1 MMNGGALLERITRKV
16 GHQHRPTA
24 TLGASL
30 WTWANRVTRES
41 YLLIWLALLVL
52 SSLFALQLLRGSVL
66 YDDWVQDIYIHL
78 NGILHIEAGNLPHI
92 GFSTPVG
99 AFYYFAFYL
108 TTYFAAPSAYTAV
121 YANGLV
127 AGLAMGLCLLAGYR
141 RLHPGWTAALMLY
154 VGLVAISPR
163 QLGETF
169 LTFNAAYNRWS
180 WAIFAVL
187 AVVVSL
193 PRVDAERPRAAL
205 MDGLLS
211 AVLMALLFFTKA
223 TYAVVGLGLILAS
236 VVTVRRN
243 AHTRLYSLTT
253 AAALALLIIAVE
265 LKFGIL
271 LPYIADLQRT
281 AQAQGGTSRVKQLF
295 MIAYHNTADHILIL
309 LIATIAASFLS
320 NTKAS
325 VGHIIYLLVLMGAG
339 LAIAVQNH
347 RAFEI
352 PLVPVTALIAFQ
364 LFGSRLPVPA
374 KPGVLLAAVT
384 AVVLLLFLKPM
395 AADAMGVLDESLSPS
410 APGPDVDW
418 LQETP
423 LRDLAYSARPNRVL
437 SGGGCLGEPPQVGED
452 REYVSVLQDGVR
464 LLNKHPLADAR
475 VLSLTFT
482 NPFPMLIGG
491 PPVRNELSWWDAG
504 RTFNA
509 SVHPQPET
517 LFRGVDYVLIPK
529 FLGWSNLTHQ
539 TMLSIYGAEIQR
551 RYTLLEESGCWRLM
565 GAIDR
570 S

>member
-1 MMNGGALLERITRKV
+1 MMNGAGLLERITRKA
-16 GHQHRPTA
+16 GHEHRPTA

-41 YLLIWLALLVL
+41 YLLICLALLVL

-66 YDDWVQDIYIHL
+66 YGGWSEDIFIHL
-78 NGILHIEAGNLPHI
+78 NGILHIKEGSLPHI
-92 GFSTPVG
+92 GFNTPVG

-127 AGLAMGLCLLAGYR
+127 AGLAVGLALLAGYR
-141 RLHPGWTAALMLY
+141 RLHAGWTAALMLH
-154 VGLVAISPR
+154 VGLVAMSPR
-163 QLGETF
+163 QLGDTF
-169 LTFNAAYNRWS
+169 ISFNAAYHRWS
-180 WAIFAVL
+180 WAMFAVL

-211 AVLMALLFFTKA
+211 AVLVALLFFTKA

-236 VVTVRRN
+236 VGTVRRN
-243 AHTRLYSLTT
+243 AHRWLYSLST

-281 AQAQGGTSRVKQLF
+281 AQAQGGTSRAYQLLVMAF
-295 MIAYHNTADHILIL
+295 HTAADHVLIL
-309 LIATIAASFLS
+309 LIAAVASFLS
-320 NTKAS
+320 NTRAS
-325 VGHIIYLLVLMGAG
+325 VGHIIYLLVLMGAE
-339 LAIAVQNH
+339 LAIAMQHH
-347 RAFEI
+347 RALEI

-364 LFGSRLPVPA
+364 LFRSRLPVPA
-374 KPGVLLAAVT
+374 KPGVLVVAVT
-384 AVVLLLFLKPM
+384 AAVLLLFLKPM
-395 AADAMGVLDESLSPS
+395 AADAMGVLDESLDSS
-410 APGPDVDW
+410 APGPAVDW
-418 LQETP
+418 LRETP
-423 LRDLAYSARPNRVL
+423 LRDLALRAAPNRVL
-437 SGGGCLGEPPQVGED
+437 SGGGCLGGPPQVVGD
-452 REYVSVLQDGVR
+452 REYFSVLQDGVR
-464 LLNKHPLADAR
+464 LLNKHPLAGAR
-475 VLSLTFT
+475 VLSLTRT
-482 NPFPMLIGG
+482 NPFPILIGG
-491 PPVRNELSWWDAG
+491 PPVRNELSWWDRG

-529 FLGWSNLTHQ
+529 LVEWSASTRRA
-539 TMLSIYGAEIQR
+539 MLSIYGAEIQR

-570 S
+570 P